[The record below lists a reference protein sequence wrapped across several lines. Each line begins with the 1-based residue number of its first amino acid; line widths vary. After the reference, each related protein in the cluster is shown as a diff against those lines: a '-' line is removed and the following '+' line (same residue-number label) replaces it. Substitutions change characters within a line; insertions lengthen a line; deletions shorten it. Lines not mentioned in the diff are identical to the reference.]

1 MTMLPGWPC
10 AVCSRASNSISIK
23 IPDRP
28 VAQFCCMECARIYMT
43 KTPVKPDE
51 ATASVIGGNEGG
63 AYLDQIGVFDLRQL
77 SPDQWGEFCG
87 KIFQGTCDELRRR
100 ADDEIPF

>member
-1 MTMLPGWPC
+1 
-10 AVCSRASNSISIK
+10 
-23 IPDRP
+23 
-28 VAQFCCMECARIYMT
+28 MT

-51 ATASVIGGNEGG
+51 ATAAVIGGNEGG
-63 AYLDQIGVFDLRQL
+63 AYLEQIGEFDLRKL
-77 SPDQWGEFCG
+77 TPDQWKVFCG